1 MRAVTLCVLAA
12 AGLAFAQVDL
22 TAALDQIASAELSRQ
37 KIPGVA
43 AVVVKNDQVL
53 WASGLGVA
61 SMEAKTPVTPDT
73 LFHLGS
79 ARVFLAAAAFELAG
93 QGRLRLE
100 SPAGDYLFGLDEK
113 EARLTTLMA
122 LSANGVNHVCKLV

>member
-43 AVVVKNDQVL
+43 AVVVKNDQGL
-53 WASGLGVA
+53 WPPGLGVT
-61 SMEAKTPVTPDT
+61 SREAKTPVPPDT
-73 LFHLGS
+73 WVHLGS
-79 ARVFLAAAAFELAG
+79 ARVVLAAAAFELAG

-100 SPAGDYLFGLDEK
+100 SPA
-113 EARLTTLMA
+113 
-122 LSANGVNHVCKLV
+122 